1 MIPFNDSNDDPKN
14 RAGRIYTL
22 VSGKGGVG
30 KTNTASN
37 LAITLAS
44 MGQRVLLCDAD
55 LGLSNIDTLLGL
67 NPRRNVQHFVAGC
80 CPLEDVLLPGPAG
93 ISILPAAS
101 GVPDMA
107 DLTPEQMATFCK
119 DLRALSKNFDIVLID
134 APSGIANT
142 VQKVA
147 ALADEI
153 VILTTPEPTAVMDAY
168 AVAKVFN
175 SVTPNLPLRL
185 MVNMVSDQDSGQRI
199 ARGFSEVV
207 SRFLERNIET
217 IAQMPFD
224 PCVQLA
230 VRRQQAFAL
239 CYPHCMAART
249 LRQIATGMIRPQAE
263 ELASG
268 QDWSNVKVKPL
279 NRVAN
284 WPDPH
289 LG

>member
-1 MIPFNDSNDDPKN
+1 MIPYKDSNDDPKT
-14 RAGRIYTL
+14 RSGRIYTL

-67 NPRRNVQHFVAGC
+67 NPRRNVQHFIAGC

-93 ISILPAAS
+93 ISILPASS

-107 DLTPEQMATFCK
+107 DLSPDQMATFCK
-119 DLRALSKNFDIVLID
+119 DLRALAKNFDIVLID

-147 ALADEI
+147 SLADEI
-153 VILTTPEPTAVMDAY
+153 LIVTTPEPTSVMDAY
-168 AVAKVFN
+168 AVAKVF
-175 SVTPNLPLRL
+175 SNLSPEVPLRL
-185 MVNMVSDQDSGQRI
+185 LVNMVSDQDSGQRV

-207 SRFLERNIET
+207 SRFLDRSVDT

-230 VRRQQAFAL
+230 VRRQQAYAL
-239 CYPHCMAART
+239 CYPHSIASRT
-249 LRQIATGMIRPQAE
+249 LRQIAAVMIAARTEVVAGEQE
-263 ELASG
+263 
-268 QDWSNVKVKPL
+268 WSNAQVKPL

>member
-1 MIPFNDSNDDPKN
+1 MIPFNDKDDPKN

-119 DLRALSKNFDIVLID
+119 DLRALSRNFDVVLID
-134 APSGIANT
+134 APSGIAHT

-230 VRRQQAFAL
+230 VRRQQAYAL
-239 CYPHCMAART
+239 CYPHCIAART
-249 LRQIATGMIRPQAE
+249 LRQIAAGMVRPQVDD
-263 ELASG
+263 LSG

-279 NRVAN
+279 NRVAS